1 MGTAYTSAIRTIPD
15 PRVQDFP
22 VWVGDLIDFRLAEAP
37 VERTT
42 TYYVAYDAAG
52 DGTGGS
58 GAGTEADPYLCATV
72 DDIDT
77 LYSSVASGGDVAVLL
92 KRGDKWTASSNGI
105 AMDIADTTIG
115 AYGTGSKPRLWAPG
129 AEYTSGWVQQ
139 GVSNRYVQTET
150 TDVGW
155 LVDVDAMLTNVLSR
169 ETSAANCAATSNSWA
184 YVGAGN
190 ALSVNLG
197 GTDPNTLTMR
207 TFYTGDL
214 IGVNLSADG
223 TRLDGVEATGWG
235 INAASTSNQAHGIK
249 TTVGGTDAAVVTN
262 CEAYYGSSHV
272 IAHNYGAGSGG
283 FATFQNCQ
291 AGLAQKNSSGETI
304 FNFYTQTG
312 SGEGIFD
319 NCTSTHGTLPEDV
332 ASAAYVKNAG
342 SAYGHTN
349 TGTNNLTIY
358 RNHTT
363 TEGTW
368 GCVAAVRADDHPT
381 AAAIT
386 DARAFIIGE
395 TFNGPGVANGSGGP
409 ARTLF
414 SHADEVRVSCRFNL
428 TPVGSIS
435 IAAFANLPV
444 GGWAINNIYN
454 IDLTSMTTANFGW
467 WNANA
472 ATPSSAKFWHCRFDV
487 TGQSTTNARFDFDAT
502 TQSDAVELK
511 NCIVTASGFSGG
523 KTLILNLGNNL
534 VNAGNIDSNAYFGVT
549 GSGDTTT
556 DDGYGNDSNAVEL
569 SSSPALTYTPTGA
582 FSLRDAGTDLSV
594 DYDYYD
600 RTRDS
605 SPAIGPVE
613 YAQLS
618 PLSDGLISSGII
630 GRPLRGRM

>member
-15 PRVQDFP
+15 PRTKDFP
-22 VWVGDLIDFRLAEAP
+22 AWVDDLIDFRLAEAP
-37 VERTT
+37 VARST

-77 LYSSVASGGDVAVLL
+77 LYSSVASGGDVALLL
-92 KRGDKWTASSNGI
+92 KRGDEWTASSNGI
-105 AMDIADTTIG
+105 AMDIANTTIG
-115 AYGTGSKPRLWAPG
+115 AYGTGNKPRLWAPG
-129 AEYTSGWVQQ
+129 QTKTSGWSQI
-139 GVSNRYVQTET
+139 ST
-150 TDVGW
+150 TDRYANTLTSQPGW
-155 LVDVDAMLTNVLSR
+155 IVVESEYTTRVLSR
-169 ETSAANCAATSNSWA
+169 QSAVGDVTSTSNSWFWA
-184 YVGAGN
+184 TN
-190 ALSVNLG
+190 TIQINLG
-197 GTDPNTLTMR
+197 GDDPNS
-207 TFYTGDL
+207 YTIRSFDQGDL

-223 TRLDGVEATGWG
+223 TRLDGVEASGWG

-262 CEAYYGSSHV
+262 CESYYGSSHL

-319 NCTSTHGTLPEDV
+319 NCTSTHGTLPEGT
-332 ASAAYVKNAG
+332 SAYVKNAG

-363 TEGTW
+363 TDGTW
-368 GCVAAVRADDHPT
+368 GCVAAVRSDDHPT

-414 SHADEVRVSCRFNL
+414 SHADEVRINCRFNL
-428 TPVGSIS
+428 TPVGSIT

-467 WNANA
+467 WNALA
-472 ATPSSAKFWHCRFDV
+472 ATPSDAKFWHCRFDV
-487 TGQSTTNARFDFDAT
+487 TGQSTTNARFDFDGT
-502 TQSDAVELK
+502 TQSDGVELK

-534 VNAGNIDSNAYFGVT
+534 VNAGNIDNNAYFGVT

-569 SSSPALTYTPTGA
+569 SSSPALTYTPESGDDLYEAGVDLNVEYDFTVTVRSGTSPSIGA
-582 FSLRDAGTDLSV
+582 YDAGTPKWAEIRSAV
-594 DYDYYD
+594 
-600 RTRDS
+600 R
-605 SPAIGPVE
+605 PAVRK
-613 YAQLS
+613 AV
-618 PLSDGLISSGII
+618 
-630 GRPLRGRM
+630 RGTYI